1 MSDLTYKDVQRAVQ
15 ESIRNLEN
23 NVQNL
28 ANDMATMKTQN
39 QALSDIARDL
49 QTLRTNLQQ
58 NLGTTADSI
67 SFQSAPNM
75 SNLENTITQIQ
86 NDVQGLKNQSS

>member
-1 MSDLTYKDVQRAVQ
+1 MANLTNQLQA
-15 ESIRNLEN
+15 IGT
-23 NVQNL
+23 
-28 ANDMATMKTQN
+28 MAQ
-39 QALSDIARDL
+39 DI

-75 SNLENTITQIQ
+75 SNLEDTISSIQ
-86 NDVQGLKNQSS
+86 ADVQSLKNQSS